1 MLPVR
6 PENASASGPVVR
18 IERAQ
23 QAGTRL
29 LCLTI
34 TDKGVRAMGHVVKV
48 ALLGLGDV
56 GEKFA
61 EHFLEKIQEE
71 HVSVEIVAVASRDL
85 ESPVAMGFIHSNVP
99 VFKDAMEVVSLGA
112 KVDIIFD
119 LTGDPE
125 LRKKLRTALQE
136 THNQHTVIAPEVV
149 AHLLWNFF
157 GEGELPHSSQT
168 GY

>member
-1 MLPVR
+1 MRSCSSNSLTFLDSRRRGLTCSAATSSRTPRCAAFFLVGFADGELAGQHH
-6 PENASASGPVVR
+6 PERHGEV
-18 IERAQ
+18 
-23 QAGTRL
+23 T
-29 LCLTI
+29 
-34 TDKGVRAMGHVVKV
+34 
-48 ALLGLGDV
+48 LGDGGAV
-56 GEKFA
+56 KRRLAQCTSERVDCSGEA
-61 EHFLEKIQEE
+61 IAL
-71 HVSVEIVAVASRDL
+71 R
-85 ESPVAMGFIHSNVP
+85 
-99 VFKDAMEVVSLGA
+99 LGA

-157 GEGELPHSSQT
+157 GEGELPRSSQT

>member
-1 MLPVR
+1 M
-6 PENASASGPVVR
+6 S
-18 IERAQ
+18 
-23 QAGTRL
+23 T
-29 LCLTI
+29 
-34 TDKGVRAMGHVVKV
+34 VVKV

-56 GEKFA
+56 GEVFA

-71 HVSVEIVAVASRDL
+71 HVNVEIVAVAHRDL
-85 ESPVAMGFIHSNVP
+85 ESPVALGFSQSNVP
-99 VFKDAMEVVSLGA
+99 VFQDALEVVSMGA

-136 THNQHTVIAPEVV
+136 SHNHHTVIAPEVV
-149 AHLLWNFF
+149 AQLLWNFF
-157 GEGELPHSSQT
+157 GEGELPSSGQT

>member
-1 MLPVR
+1 M
-6 PENASASGPVVR
+6 S
-18 IERAQ
+18 
-23 QAGTRL
+23 
-29 LCLTI
+29 
-34 TDKGVRAMGHVVKV
+34 HVVKV
-48 ALLGLGDV
+48 ALLGLGEV

-71 HVSVEIVAVASRDL
+71 HVNVEIVAVAHRDL
-85 ESPVAMGFIHSNVP
+85 ESPVALGFSQSKVP
-99 VFKDAMEVVSLGA
+99 VFENALDVVSMGA

-125 LRKKLRTALQE
+125 LRRKLRTGLQE

-157 GEGELPHSSQT
+157 GEGELPHSDQT

>member
-1 MLPVR
+1 
-6 PENASASGPVVR
+6 
-18 IERAQ
+18 
-23 QAGTRL
+23 
-29 LCLTI
+29 
-34 TDKGVRAMGHVVKV
+34 MGHVVKV
-48 ALLGLGDV
+48 ALLGLGEV

-71 HVSVEIVAVASRDL
+71 RANVEIVAVAHRDL
-85 ESPVAMGFIHSNVP
+85 ESPVALGFIHSKVP
-99 VFKDAMEVVSLGA
+99 VFKDAMEIVTLGA

-125 LRKKLRTALQE
+125 VRRKLRVALQE
-136 THNQHTVIAPEVV
+136 SHNQHTVIAPEVV

-157 GEGELPHSSQT
+157 GEGELPRSNRT